1 MEYVS
6 RCEWN
11 PYAGA
16 KVEWI
21 PFLDE
26 SLMPAQKLNAI
37 KIKRNAKYISH
48 VGWKSYA
55 SSKVECNHKSKKYQL
70 HVSFWIKILRRFKG
84 WAHSTIHEVF
94 NTSLILNGIFMPV
107 QCLNEFKILEMVNT
121 ALFWWSLTP
130 AQKLNA
136 IKIQRNS
143 KYILHVGWKSYAG
156 SKTECNHK
164 SRNYQLHVWFSIKI
178 LTGSKVKWIRY
189 QRNTKYISHCSWRSR
204 KDFQN
209 TVGAVQKTWFVT
221 VFVFVLRAACTR
233 REWSQ

>member
-1 MEYVS
+1 MEVL
-6 RCEWN
+6 C
-11 PYAGA
+11 
-16 KVEWI
+16 
-21 PFLDE
+21 
-26 SLMPAQKLNAI
+26 
-37 KIKRNAKYISH
+37 
-48 VGWKSYA
+48 
-55 SSKVECNHKSKKYQL
+55 
-70 HVSFWIKILRRFKG
+70 RFKG
-84 WAHSTIHEVF
+84 WMQSQIKEISITCV
-94 NTSLILNGIFMPV
+94 ILDQNPTPV
-107 QCLNEFKILEMVNT
+107 QRLSAFNNQWSIQYISHFERNLYAGAMFEWIQNPRSGEYI

-143 KYILHVGWKSYAG
+143 KYILHFGWKSYAG

-178 LTGSKVKWIRY
+178 LAGSKVKWIRY
-189 QRNTKYISHCSWRSR
+189 QRNAKYISHCSWRSR